1 MFQIFKKNTYMHTH
15 KHMHTHVHAHTFMQ
29 IFITTY
35 SRQRGFVFQPALG
48 YHQLVS
54 YNHNHDTKANAD
66 FHLLQSFP

>member
-1 MFQIFKKNTYMHTH
+1 MSNASNIKKNTYMHTH
-15 KHMHTHVHAHTFMQ
+15 KHMHTHVHAHTFLQ

-35 SRQRGFVFQPALG
+35 SRQRGFVFQPPLG

-54 YNHNHDTKANAD
+54 YNDTKAIAD